1 MKVNGERLVTE
12 THQIARAAE
21 RESLADFRDLIE
33 SACQQH
39 PAIDDAIR
47 YDLKLAVDEACT
59 NIITH
64 GYAGM
69 NPGSIILT
77 LEVDPH
83 QVVVMLADF
92 GHAFE
97 PSDAPAP
104 DVQAGLED
112 RLMGGFGLFFIYRT
126 MDEIRYE
133 ADEDGNRLTL
143 VKRLQPLGTA

>member
-1 MKVNGERLVTE
+1 MAE

-33 SACQQH
+33 SACKKY

-47 YDLKLAVDEACT
+47 YDLKLAVDEACA

-69 NPGSIILT
+69 NPGTIILT
-77 LEVDPH
+77 LEMEARR
-83 QVVVMLADF
+83 VVMTITDF

-97 PSDAPAP
+97 PSDVPAP
-104 DVQAGLED
+104 DLTAGMED
-112 RLMGGFGLFFIYRT
+112 RPTGGFGLFLIYQT
-126 MDEIRYE
+126 MDDVRYE
-133 ADEDGNRLTL
+133 TDEDGNRLTL
-143 VKRLQPLGTA
+143 VKRLPPLETA